1 MGCVIIQY
9 CNTIACASRKL
20 KAYGKYYPTHDL
32 ELGAVIFF
40 INIWTHYFHG
50 VHVNVFTDHKS
61 LQDVFTLKDKNL
73 HQRLWLELLKDYDI
87 SVLYHLSKGNVVAD
101 ALSRL
106 SIGSVK
112 HIDD

>member
-1 MGCVIIQY
+1 M
-9 CNTIACASRKL
+9 
-20 KAYGKYYPTHDL
+20 
-32 ELGAVIFF
+32 
-40 INIWTHYFHG
+40 
-50 VHVNVFTDHKS
+50 FTDHKS